1 MKNVVVVLIFT
12 MVIGVSHADTHV
24 NREDVVIGL
33 LERLVCDIEDNFD
46 ETNEE
51 QDVDW
56 VSWTQEGF
64 FGEMSTNQTE
74 QFFYRKAF
82 DAVLENF
89 ATNGC
94 QSLSACD
101 SPIPRQEVARVAL
114 CQVRDMSYTN
124 AVPTL
129 RKWALNSNA
138 PHRDEALSLYFAWE
152 RLSPEMLT
160 VANSVLTNASTLARS
175 ERVETVMGLT
185 ARINDYVGRAGKDGC
200 YTNAVQSLYQTRR
213 INIDCAAGL
222 DGFLVAQ
229 LPGYEHSSNR
239 LETVRG
245 WLGSTNCTS
254 EVRAYCISITNQ
266 LMNASQ
272 PLLEVEA
279 LRGL

>member
-1 MKNVVVVLIFT
+1 MKNVVAALIIT
-12 MVIGVSHADTHV
+12 MVLGVSYADTPV
-24 NREDVVIGL
+24 NRDDVVMGL

-74 QFFYRKAF
+74 QILYRKAF

-101 SPIPRQEVARVAL
+101 SPIPQQEVARVAL

-124 AVPTL
+124 AVPAL
-129 RKWALNSNA
+129 RKWALNSSA

-152 RLSPEMLT
+152 RLSPEMMA

-185 ARINDYVGRAGKDGC
+185 ARINDYIGRAGKDGC
-200 YTNAVQSLYQTRR
+200 YTSAVQSLYQTRR
-213 INIDCAAGL
+213 INIDCATGL
-222 DGFLVAQ
+222 DVFFVAQ
-229 LPGYEHSSNR
+229 FPGYEQSSNR

-254 EVRAYCISITNQ
+254 EVRAHCISVTNQ
-266 LMNASQ
+266 LMNAAQ

>member
-1 MKNVVVVLIFT
+1 MRNVIAAIVLLHFGAT
-12 MVIGVSHADTHV
+12 LADALV
-24 NREDVVIGL
+24 NREDVVMGI

-51 QDVDW
+51 QDVEW

-74 QFFYRKAF
+74 QVFYRKAF

-229 LPGYEHSSNR
+229 LPGYEQSSNR

-254 EVRAYCISITNQ
+254 EVRSYCISITNQ

-272 PLLEVEA
+272 PLPEVEA

>member
-74 QFFYRKAF
+74 QVFYRKAF

-272 PLLEVEA
+272 PLPEVEA